1 MLQSIMWGPSVQRGL
16 VIWRCCGGALARMQ
30 HAIMQGFRHS
40 SSHAAKARRSS
51 SHAAKARHS
60 SSRAANAS
68 GYDASPTAISR
79 TRKY

>member
-1 MLQSIMWGPSVQRGL
+1 
-16 VIWRCCGGALARMQ
+16 
-30 HAIMQGFRHS
+30 MQGFRHS